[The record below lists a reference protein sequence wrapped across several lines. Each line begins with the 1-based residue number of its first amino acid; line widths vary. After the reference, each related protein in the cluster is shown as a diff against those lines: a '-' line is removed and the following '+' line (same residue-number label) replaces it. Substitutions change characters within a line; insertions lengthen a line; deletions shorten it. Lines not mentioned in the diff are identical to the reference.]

1 MNVHQLREIQE
12 MLQLPVEQRPE
23 RIARLVHLDQV
34 DKALRPYIDHPRRVS
49 ENVQVLAEINQISE
63 LQTEHLIAA
72 SWLHDVIED
81 SGLNSWPKVSATD
94 LATWGIPSEVIQL
107 VLLLTRT
114 YEFGSNVEVDG
125 ARYYLGIKENKLARL
140 AKIAD
145 MADNCNRQRVK
156 WLRELGK
163 ESKVS
168 RYLPALEELALT
180 EEEQSWFEERV
191 NSSCELNALDDE
203 EYLRYFIRHEKLY
216 ALGDN
221 LIQGR
226 FLIDEGLWVQTFDL
240 LDWIIKGDFDLDQVT
255 LKEAKRLF
263 ERAFPIQMKEGQ

>member
-1 MNVHQLREIQE
+1 MNVHQLAEIQE

-94 LATWGIPSEVIQL
+94 LATWGIASEVIQL
-107 VLLLTRT
+107 VVLLTRT
-114 YEFGSNVEVDG
+114 YESGSNVEVDG

-168 RYLPALEELALT
+168 RYLSALEELSLN
-180 EEEQSWFEERV
+180 EEEQSWFEERI
-191 NSSCELNALDDE
+191 NSPCELNALDDE
-203 EYLRYFIRHEKLY
+203 EYLRYFIRHDRLY

-226 FLIDEGLWVQTFDL
+226 FLMDEGLWVQTFDL

-255 LKEAKRLF
+255 REEAKRLF
-263 ERAFPIQMKEGQ
+263 ENAFPIQMKEGQ